1 MIQFLFVTLAISV
14 IGVRTLLTS
23 NFKFD
28 FLLDLI
34 EMATNYLKHVPTMI
48 SSIFLTPKVIMS
60 GAISHSSYIITNL
73 ARDSYNFG
81 IKLINYYIQSL
92 THHSTVQYIYYLSI
106 LILMTALPTL
116 TLQTKTSSQDIQKF
130 ISWAQVVLIVQTLIS
145 IILLVASWF
154 NRC

>member
-1 MIQFLFVTLAISV
+1 
-14 IGVRTLLTS
+14 
-23 NFKFD
+23 
-28 FLLDLI
+28 
-34 EMATNYLKHVPTMI
+34 MI

-60 GAISHSSYIITNL
+60 GAISHSSYIIINL
-73 ARDSYNFG
+73 ERASYNFG
-81 IKLINYYIQSL
+81 IQLINYYIQFL

-130 ISWAQVVLIVQTLIS
+130 ISLAQVVPIVQTLIS

-154 NRC
+154 NRCWNIGFDFTPKWGSNKRNWSHIKQWGK

>member
-60 GAISHSSYIITNL
+60 GAISHSSYIITNI
-73 ARDSYNFG
+73 ARASYTFG
-81 IKLINYYIQSL
+81 IQLINYYIQSL
-92 THHSTVQYIYYLSI
+92 THHSTIKYIYYLSI
-106 LILMTALPTL
+106 I
-116 TLQTKTSSQDIQKF
+116 
-130 ISWAQVVLIVQTLIS
+130 
-145 IILLVASWF
+145 
-154 NRC
+154 RG